1 MLLLSLH
8 CHDCFHHSSVE
19 IITAPVFQVAVKVV
33 MAAQNLIV
41 FLWQKDRGFFLDVL
55 FNSAKYPISGQL
67 PVSTNRQ
74 SVRYPQTWVLLVPQ
88 GQQH

>member
-1 MLLLSLH
+1 MS
-8 CHDCFHHSSVE
+8 FYSSVE

-41 FLWQKDRGFFLDVL
+41 FLWQKDRV
-55 FNSAKYPISGQL
+55 ISGQL

-74 SVRYPQTWVLLVPQ
+74 SVRYPQMWVLLVFQ
-88 GQQH
+88 GQQHWHLDCVSSAHNMS